1 MSHPIIWTAEKA
13 VTALRALRD
22 RLGREPRQADVR
34 TPGSGCPQ
42 DLAFSRLFGSFR
54 GYQLAAG
61 FTPTQ
66 SGRARAARCRSGR
79 HAMNG
84 RNVVIEYV
92 SRKTDPTKLI
102 AKRRCRLCRKAR
114 LSSRPTTVAEREAI
128 HRASLA
134 KKAAAA
140 AKAKGLAQSIRA
152 HWVTN
157 PVRVTVIRQVNA

>member
-1 MSHPIIWTAEKA
+1 MSHPIIWTEEKA
-13 VTALRALRD
+13 IAALRALRD

-34 TPGSGCPQ
+34 TPGSGCPW
-42 DLAFSRLFGSFR
+42 DVAFTRLFGSFR

-61 FTPTQ
+61 FKSTRP
-66 SGRARAARCRSGR
+66 GRARAARCRSGR

-84 RNVVIEYV
+84 RNVVIEYAP
-92 SRKTDPTKLI
+92 RKTDPTKFI

-128 HRASLA
+128 RRAALA

-140 AKAKGLAQSIRA
+140 AKAKGLAQNVRA

-157 PVRVTVIRQVNA
+157 PVRVTVIRQVSA